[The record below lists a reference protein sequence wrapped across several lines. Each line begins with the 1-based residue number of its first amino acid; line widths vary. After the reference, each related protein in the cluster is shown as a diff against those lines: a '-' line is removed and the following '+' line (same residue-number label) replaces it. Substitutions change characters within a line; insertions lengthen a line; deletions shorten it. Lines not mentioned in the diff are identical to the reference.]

1 MKTKYQYPDE
11 VSYTHQS
18 SIKQTKPSS
27 SVIGSGSQYVYYYNS
42 PTYSFGQV
50 KSEDSNTIS
59 GIGNYM

>member
-1 MKTKYQYPDE
+1 MKSKYQYPDE

-27 SVIGSGSQYVYYYNS
+27 IVIGSDNQCVYYYNS
-42 PTYSFGQV
+42 PTYSFCQV
-50 KSEDSNTIS
+50 KTDNSNTIS